1 MLALLCQQLPKA
13 CKAISSTLS
22 LYLVS
27 ILAHMAHRLQLGSQG
42 IKPHWVLQLLL
53 VHSSLSSSKMC
64 QCTSRMDTPP
74 WHTMML
80 MTTGLK
86 VL

>member
-22 LYLVS
+22 PYLVS
-27 ILAHMAHRLQLGSQG
+27 ILAHMVRRLQLGSQG
-42 IKPHWVLQLLL
+42 MKPHWVLQMLL
-53 VHSSLSSSKMC
+53 VHSSLSSSQMR
-64 QCTSRMDTPP
+64 QDTSGMDTPP